1 MARQSSD
8 TRTGERVTKTDA
20 QWRADLTREQYDVL
34 RRGGTER
41 AGTGQYAYSKD
52 PGTYRCAACNAELFN
67 ADTKYDSGTGWPSFT
82 QPLTDDAVEHVK
94 ERGFLGGTQTEV
106 RCRSCASHL
115 GHVFP
120 DGPRP
125 TGQRYCMNSVAL
137 TLDPERGPARHSR
150 DSGLRDGS
158 DHEQQDAPQ
167 DGGHASARS

>member
-8 TRTGERVTKTDA
+8 SRTGERVTKTDA
-20 QWRADLTREQYDVL
+20 EWRADLTREQYDVL

-41 AGTGQYAYSKD
+41 AGTGQYAYSKEL
-52 PGTYRCAACNAELFN
+52 GTYRCAACNAELFG
-67 ADTKYDSGTGWPSFT
+67 ADAKYDSGTGWPSFT
-82 QPLTDDAVEHVK
+82 QPLTAEAVEHVK

-137 TLDPERGPARHSR
+137 TLEPSRGPA
-150 DSGLRDGS
+150 
-158 DHEQQDAPQ
+158 
-167 DGGHASARS
+167 

>member
-1 MARQSSD
+1 MAGQSHDSRKGD
-8 TRTGERVTKTDA
+8 QVSRTDA
-20 QWRADLTREQYDVL
+20 EWRAALSPAQYQVL

-52 PGTYRCAACNAELFN
+52 RGTYRCAACSAELFDS
-67 ADTKYDSGTGWPSFT
+67 AAKYDSGTGWPSFT
-82 QPLTDDAVEHVK
+82 EPLSDDAVEHVK
-94 ERGFLGGTQTEV
+94 ERGLLGGRIEV

-137 TLDPERGPARHSR
+137 TLETPEAT
-150 DSGLRDGS
+150 
-158 DHEQQDAPQ
+158 A
-167 DGGHASARS
+167 